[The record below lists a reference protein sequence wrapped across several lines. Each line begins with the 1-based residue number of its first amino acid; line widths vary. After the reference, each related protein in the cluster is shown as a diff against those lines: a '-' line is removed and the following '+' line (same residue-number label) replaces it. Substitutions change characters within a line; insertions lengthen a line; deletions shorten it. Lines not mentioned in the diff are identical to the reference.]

1 MFKEQ
6 YNKLN
11 KQINPSENLI
21 QDTIDKAEKH
31 EKRDSK
37 KARLFYRPA
46 IAIVSICLVLCF
58 IMPALAA
65 GVDPVYQLMYM
76 VSPNAAQF
84 FVPVQKSD
92 ENNGI
97 KMEVVSAYIH
107 ENVAEIYITLQ
118 DLTQDRVDETTDL
131 FDSYDI
137 NRAFDSSSRCALVG
151 FDKASKTATFLI
163 SIEAWGNKNIDGDK
177 ITFLVREFLSN
188 KQTYDN
194 IEIPID
200 LSTINAAGET
210 QTVSCSGGGAANYE
224 RFVEFQNNPIALIPS
239 YPMDEFA
246 VHGIELTGV
255 GYINGSLHIQTAVKN
270 SLEKDNHGVFYF
282 KDDKGNRID
291 TSYTFYFIDE
301 DENSGRIDYCNY
313 VFDIP
318 QNALDAYTLHGDF
331 VTTGM
336 KTEGGWKVT
345 FPLKKSN

>member
-11 KQINPSENLI
+11 KQINPRENLI

-31 EKRDSK
+31 EKIDSK

-46 IAIVSICLVLCF
+46 IAIVSICLVVCF

-84 FVPVQKSD
+84 FVPVQKAD

-118 DLTQDRVDETTDL
+118 DLTQERVDETTDL

-137 NRAFDSSSRCALVG
+137 NRAFDSSARCALVG

-163 SIEAWGNKNIDGDK
+163 SIEEWGDKNIDGDK
-177 ITFLVREFLSN
+177 ITFFVWEFLSN

-194 IEIPID
+194 IEIPIV
-200 LSTINAAGET
+200 LSTINVAGET
-210 QTVSCSGGGAANYE
+210 QTISCTGGGSTNYE
-224 RFVEFQNNPIALIPS
+224 RFAEFQNNPIALVPS
-239 YPMDEFA
+239 PPINEFF
-246 VHGIELTGV
+246 VDGIELTGI

-270 SLEKDNHGVFYF
+270 ALEKDNHGVFYF
-282 KDDKGNRID
+282 KDSKGNRID
-291 TSYTFYFIDE
+291 SSYTFYFMNE
-301 DENSGRIDYCNY
+301 DEHSGRIDYCNY

-318 QNALDAYTLHGDF
+318 QNELGSYTLHGDF
-331 VTTGM
+331 VTTGVRT
-336 KTEGGWKVT
+336 KGPWKVT
-345 FPLKKSN
+345 FPLSKPN